1 MNLKIERFRKFSKLV
16 GLVIKAASILLWLS
30 VLSGM
35 IGLLYCAVSS
45 EEDFGVFPAGEG
57 TVYYGLKNSSTRY
70 GPLPAPLPDEF
81 SVRGETLSA
90 IVVSTSING
99 LAAYSIHCLVKI
111 FQDAAG
117 EEYTP
122 FSIPTAKRLKRMG
135 ISTALI
141 APVFNI
147 TNSYALSM
155 MYGVPF
161 QLENTLG
168 GSPRGYFYLLLPL
181 MGLALYGVGLIFE
194 YGIELQL
201 QADETL

>member
-1 MNLKIERFRKFSKLV
+1 MNLKIERFRKYSKLV

-117 EEYTP
+117 ED
-122 FSIPTAKRLKRMG
+122 IPIFHPDRQAAETDGHFHRSYCTSVQHHKQLCPVDDVRRPLPVGNHPWRF
-135 ISTALI
+135 
-141 APVFNI
+141 APWLF
-147 TNSYALSM
+147 LSVAAVD
-155 MYGVPF
+155 GPGP
-161 QLENTLG
+161 LWG
-168 GSPRGYFYLLLPL
+168 G
-181 MGLALYGVGLIFE
+181 
-194 YGIELQL
+194 
-201 QADETL
+201 ADL